1 MADEYQRGTDEQ
13 WLEQSNQE
21 LSFIVKK
28 RERTISLLK
37 YLLVI
42 LIVAL
47 GWTVFKFSRH
57 APIQELW
64 SFKNEVKK

>member
-1 MADEYQRGTDEQ
+1 MADEYQRGTDKQ
-13 WLEQSNQE
+13 WLEHSNQE
-21 LSFIVKK
+21 LAGIVKK
-28 RERTISLLK
+28 RERTIGLLK

-47 GWTVFKFSRH
+47 GWVVFKFTRH

-64 SFKNEVKK
+64 SFKTK

>member
-13 WLEQSNQE
+13 WLEHSNQE
-21 LSFIVKK
+21 LSVIVKK
-28 RERTISLLK
+28 RERTIGLLK

-57 APIQELW
+57 APIRELW
-64 SFKNEVKK
+64 SFNNEVKK